1 MMKFI
6 AKTAVTLVK
15 AYAICALVNRI
26 AYLDYKV
33 GELEGEIEKLKAD
46 AKG

>member
-15 AYAICALVNRI
+15 AYAVCVLINCI